1 MLKKFMAGV
10 LAVAMVVAMWVIP
23 TSAAGFADSC
33 VIDIDYTQ
41 QSVNDSKGALTFAR
55 DVGAFTFVEDLSAY
69 GSNVGGIQVSETSLK
84 YTGNVT
90 LGNQFAYELYGVFGT
105 GELMSGSNW
114 PCEVNS
120 DGSVGAWYSPLGGS
134 VYPQTAAN
142 DLTKA
147 LHILIVGS
155 VDTYSI
161 YINGELAASKSLEIP
176 ASSEFTG
183 GNIYIGGNAL
193 VAKYVMCARVYNS
206 APTAEEAMA
215 LYKDTAQIVDKAEA
229 PLILKSKP
237 EKFSY
242 VIGEE
247 LDTTGLAVATKADGV
262 LTDVDLAQCTITGF
276 DSTAAGTSVVTVSYE
291 TEDTIYTNKFTVKIT
306 APVSLSSIV
315 LAAKPSKLIYE
326 AGEAL
331 DTTGLA
337 ITAKYSDGSTALI
350 SEGLTVT
357 GYEATT
363 AGVQRLTVAYGEFEQ
378 TTSFSV
384 RVKAAPEV
392 RQIVLASKPAKLY
405 YANGEALDVSGLT
418 VKAKYTDGSTA
429 IIEAADLTV
438 TGYDATAAGVQ
449 RLTVAYGEFAQ
460 TTSFSVRVAEAEFS
474 DQIIF
479 NVDFRDETYVEQ
491 VRNITPSL
499 NGTTFLGYVDAN
511 GGKVADLSSPT
522 HLSYEIPTEVYTA
535 MQDSYTMEIYVNIT
549 DGNNANLGFIAG
561 DTGWLAPN
569 GVTFWV
575 RSIANGGMLFGKGTE
590 ISVGE
595 MASPDKYLEGGQKG
609 QWNHLVYVHDG
620 DTGSYYV
627 NGVLAGTQTVT
638 TTQHDTTAGFH
649 IGAYAGDGNF
659 AALGQY
665 SFVKVYGAAAT
676 ADQVAAL
683 YAAR

>member
-237 EKFSY
+237 EKLSY

-363 AGVQRLTVAYGEFEQ
+363 AGVQRLTVAYGEF
-378 TTSFSV
+378 
-384 RVKAAPEV
+384 
-392 RQIVLASKPAKLY
+392 
-405 YANGEALDVSGLT
+405 
-418 VKAKYTDGSTA
+418 
-429 IIEAADLTV
+429 
-438 TGYDATAAGVQ
+438 
-449 RLTVAYGEFAQ
+449 AQ
-460 TTSFSVRVAEAEFS
+460 TTSFSVRVAEAETSFA
-474 DQIIF
+474 
-479 NVDFRDETYVEQ
+479 
-491 VRNITPSL
+491 
-499 NGTTFLGYVDAN
+499 DAKFYTSTVV
-511 GGKVADLSSPT
+511 GEKVADAINLPDSFTIEVKLS
-522 HLSYEIPTEVYTA
+522 ER
-535 MQDSYTMEIYVNIT
+535 N
-549 DGNNANLGFIAG
+549 
-561 DTGWLAPN
+561 
-569 GVTFWV
+569 
-575 RSIANGGMLFGKGTE
+575 
-590 ISVGE
+590 
-595 MASPDKYLEGGQKG
+595 
-609 QWNHLVYVHDG
+609 
-620 DTGSYYV
+620 
-627 NGVLAGTQTVT
+627 
-638 TTQHDTTAGFH
+638 
-649 IGAYAGDGNF
+649 
-659 AALGQY
+659 
-665 SFVKVYGAAAT
+665 
-676 ADQVAAL
+676 
-683 YAAR
+683 

>member
-183 GNIYIGGNAL
+183 GNIDIRGNAL

-206 APTAEEAMA
+206 APTAEDAMA